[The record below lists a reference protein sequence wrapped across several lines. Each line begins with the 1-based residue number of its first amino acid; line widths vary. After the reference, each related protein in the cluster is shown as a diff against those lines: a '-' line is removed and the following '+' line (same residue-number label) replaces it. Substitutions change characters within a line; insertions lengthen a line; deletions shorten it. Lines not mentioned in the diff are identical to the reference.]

1 MGDLVAAFLGI
12 VDGYFSGL
20 FDALASILSGMVSQ
34 PISGLSSVGRFDSD
48 SFGASID
55 VGDRA
60 FGHLHSVLANV
71 VQLFGRLLAP
81 VRRLMHC
88 ALRAFLQ
95 SVKSLF
101 RPLGSRLGAVD
112 HRSAQE
118 MKGMLGTVRGLH
130 DDSLGAGIYLLNST
144 VDGAYDILRGH
155 HGQTEQQI

>member
-71 VQLFGRLLAP
+71 VQLFG
-81 VRRLMHC
+81 
-88 ALRAFLQ
+88 ALFTALSGIGHGDLGAFLQ
-95 SVKSLF
+95 SVKRVF
-101 RPLGSRLGAVD
+101 GPFGSRLGAVY
-112 HRSAQE
+112 HGSPQE
-118 MKGMLGTVRGLH
+118 MKGMLGTV
-130 DDSLGAGIYLLNST
+130 
-144 VDGAYDILRGH
+144 
-155 HGQTEQQI
+155 